1 MNDFHP
7 RIVRLSHSLSRCISA
22 YGTDEVDVDE
32 VMSWF
37 SFDVMGDVVFSKDFN
52 LLESRTWS
60 PAIKH
65 RDRALALVGPIGD
78 AIWIARLAFLL
89 VPFYGIVKDWF
100 RMVGFCEDRIRERQ
114 RVGNDRQLGNLQS
127 TISSFCIITAD
138 RKCSCCCHAE

>member
-1 MNDFHP
+1 MNEFHP
-7 RIVRLSHSLSRCISA
+7 RIVRLAHSLSRCIGAHGASP
-22 YGTDEVDVDE
+22 VDVDE
-32 VMSWF
+32 VMTWF

-78 AIWIARLAFLL
+78 AIWIARLAFLV

-100 RMVGFCEDRIRERQ
+100 RMVAFCEDRIKERRE
-114 RVGNDRQLGNLQS
+114 VGNNRRIYPLGSLRP
-127 TISSFCIITAD
+127 AMP
-138 RKCSCCCHAE
+138 RLLV

>member
-52 LLESRTWS
+52 FMFEYFPTECGLSGCIQWK
-60 PAIKH
+60 A
-65 RDRALALVGPIGD
+65 
-78 AIWIARLAFLL
+78 
-89 VPFYGIVKDWF
+89 
-100 RMVGFCEDRIRERQ
+100 MV
-114 RVGNDRQLGNLQS
+114 
-127 TISSFCIITAD
+127 
-138 RKCSCCCHAE
+138 